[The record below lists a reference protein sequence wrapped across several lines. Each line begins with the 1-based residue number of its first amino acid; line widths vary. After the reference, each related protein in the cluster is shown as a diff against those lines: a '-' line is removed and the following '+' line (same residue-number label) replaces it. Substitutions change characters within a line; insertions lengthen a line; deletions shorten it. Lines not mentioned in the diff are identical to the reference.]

1 MRVTSMAVFA
11 LVVAMAT
18 LSPAPAEAQIVGRRR
33 GSVGRHITQAG
44 RNAVEFVRDAV
55 GGTRDMVRAYR

>member
-11 LVVAMAT
+11 LVVAMAA
-18 LSPAPAEAQIVGRRR
+18 LSPAPAEAQIGNWFRSVGRR
-33 GSVGRHITQAG
+33 TAQAG
-44 RNAVEFVRDAV
+44 RNAVEFGRDAV